1 MKLRGTVKHIE
12 EVEVSPA
19 DCLEAIEQ
27 LVGVRSVL
35 HPSRGYRWRSV
46 GKGSDT
52 KLVEEE
58 DISYHGSECWRPTGI
73 EVGHPNT
80 IKLIEACQ
88 ELERAVGEACCKDD

>member
-12 EVEVSPA
+12 EVEVSPT

-27 LVGVRSVL
+27 LIGVHSVL
-35 HPSRGYRWRSV
+35 HPSRGYRWCHV
-46 GKGSDT
+46 GKGSGA

-73 EVGHPNT
+73 EVDDPDT

-88 ELERAVGEACCKDD
+88 ELERAVTEACREDD